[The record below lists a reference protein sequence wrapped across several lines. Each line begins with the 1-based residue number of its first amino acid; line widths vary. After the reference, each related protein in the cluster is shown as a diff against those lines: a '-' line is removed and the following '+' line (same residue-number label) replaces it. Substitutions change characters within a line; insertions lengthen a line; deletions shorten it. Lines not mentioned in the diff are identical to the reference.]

1 MELGRLIMTVSIQL
15 LSLKARRFI
24 LKNGV
29 YVTCRQ
35 LFGLGWF
42 GRIWRRQREKMSPN
56 FT

>member
-1 MELGRLIMTVSIQL
+1 MELRRLTMTVSIQL
-15 LSLKARRFI
+15 LSLKARRVI

-42 GRIWRRQREKMSPN
+42 GRIWRRQRENTSPN